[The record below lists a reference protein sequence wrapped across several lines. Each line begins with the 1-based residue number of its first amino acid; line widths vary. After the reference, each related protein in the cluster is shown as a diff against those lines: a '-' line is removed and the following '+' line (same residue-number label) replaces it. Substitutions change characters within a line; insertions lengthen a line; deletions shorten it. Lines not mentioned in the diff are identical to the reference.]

1 MNKSVG
7 RLREVIKSVTMQSV
21 SMHDL
26 EQFSY
31 WQVKRLSSY
40 HCYDVYNLVISVD
53 LTELADRVVGN
64 NDSVE
69 EIQLDLRIQQLRV
82 PAWNESLLMSMSD
95 ALLRSLLR
103 WITDHG
109 YPMRSPVTSASRTV
123 TFTINKMSRGVNQ
136 HSSLCFL
143 SMDCFVITIIF
154 SHVGLVKL

>member
-82 PAWNESLLMSMSD
+82 PAWNESLLMSE
-95 ALLRSLLR
+95 
-103 WITDHG
+103 
-109 YPMRSPVTSASRTV
+109 
-123 TFTINKMSRGVNQ
+123 
-136 HSSLCFL
+136 
-143 SMDCFVITIIF
+143 
-154 SHVGLVKL
+154 